1 LRNQTKVKQIAI
13 GVKPFTPRARGKII
27 PNRIEMSRVRVK

>member
-1 LRNQTKVKQIAI
+1 MAI